1 MTDFSKTEINIDKKD
16 YSNYRILIVSTS
28 WNREI
33 IDVMQ
38 QDAISELKGF
48 NVNHIDSVEV
58 PGAFELSQAAEKFI
72 SSYDAILALGT
83 IIKGETYHFEVLA
96 HETARS
102 LSQVS
107 ISNKK
112 PVIFGV
118 LTTDNELQAKQRAE
132 VKGSEYAKSL
142 LMMIDL
148 FSKMP
153 LVKKKLSPTKTR
165 EILLQALYQKEI
177 SDISNTN
184 LINQFKKTYREFDIS
199 NVAEKLKGINKNND
213 SLNKNIADNS
223 SIEMK
228 SIGEIEISILRQ
240 SIFELENSDIDYPI
254 VINEAVKLAKKF
266 GQEDSYRFINGV
278 LDSYIASR

>member
-1 MTDFSKTEINIDKKD
+1 MTDFSKTEIKFEKKD

-38 QDAISELKGF
+38 EDAISELKRF
-48 NVNHIDSVEV
+48 NVNHIDSIEV
-58 PGAFELSQAAEKFI
+58 PGAFELSQAAEKFM
-72 SSYDAILALGT
+72 SSYDAVLALGT

-107 ISNKK
+107 ISNQK

-118 LTTDNELQAKQRAE
+118 LTTINELQAKQRAE

-148 FSKMP
+148 FSKD
-153 LVKKKLSPTKTR
+153 
-165 EILLQALYQKEI
+165 A
-177 SDISNTN
+177 
-184 LINQFKKTYREFDIS
+184 
-199 NVAEKLKGINKNND
+199 AG
-213 SLNKNIADNS
+213 
-223 SIEMK
+223 
-228 SIGEIEISILRQ
+228 
-240 SIFELENSDIDYPI
+240 
-254 VINEAVKLAKKF
+254 
-266 GQEDSYRFINGV
+266 
-278 LDSYIASR
+278 

>member
-1 MTDFSKTEINIDKKD
+1 MNDFSKTEIDIDKKD

-38 QDAISELKGF
+38 EDAISELQEF
-48 NVNHIDSVEV
+48 NVNHIDSIEV

-72 SSYDAILALGT
+72 SSYDAVLALGT

-102 LSQVS
+102 LSQVG

-132 VKGSEYAKSL
+132 VKGSEYAKTL

-148 FSKMP
+148 FSKDAT
-153 LVKKKLSPTKTR
+153 S
-165 EILLQALYQKEI
+165 
-177 SDISNTN
+177 
-184 LINQFKKTYREFDIS
+184 
-199 NVAEKLKGINKNND
+199 
-213 SLNKNIADNS
+213 
-223 SIEMK
+223 
-228 SIGEIEISILRQ
+228 
-240 SIFELENSDIDYPI
+240 
-254 VINEAVKLAKKF
+254 
-266 GQEDSYRFINGV
+266 
-278 LDSYIASR
+278 

>member
-1 MTDFSKTEINIDKKD
+1 MTEIGKTEINIDKKD
-16 YSNYRILIVSTS
+16 YSEYHILIISTS

-33 IDVMQ
+33 IDRMRE
-38 QDAISELKGF
+38 DAISELREFK
-48 NVNHIDSVEV
+48 VNKIDSIEV

-72 SSYDAILALGT
+72 DSYDAVLALGT

-142 LMMIDL
+142 LKMIDL
-148 FSKMP
+148 FSKD
-153 LVKKKLSPTKTR
+153 
-165 EILLQALYQKEI
+165 A
-177 SDISNTN
+177 
-184 LINQFKKTYREFDIS
+184 
-199 NVAEKLKGINKNND
+199 
-213 SLNKNIADNS
+213 AD
-223 SIEMK
+223 
-228 SIGEIEISILRQ
+228 
-240 SIFELENSDIDYPI
+240 
-254 VINEAVKLAKKF
+254 
-266 GQEDSYRFINGV
+266 
-278 LDSYIASR
+278 

>member
-1 MTDFSKTEINIDKKD
+1 MTDFSKTEINFDKKD
-16 YSNYRILIVSTS
+16 YTNYRVLIVSTS

-33 IDVMQ
+33 IDIMQ
-38 QDAISELKGF
+38 EDAISELQGF
-48 NVNHIDSVEV
+48 NVNHIDSIEV

-72 SSYDAILALGT
+72 SSYDAVLALGT

-118 LTTDNELQAKQRAE
+118 LTTNNELQAKQRAE

-148 FSKMP
+148 FSKD
-153 LVKKKLSPTKTR
+153 
-165 EILLQALYQKEI
+165 A
-177 SDISNTN
+177 
-184 LINQFKKTYREFDIS
+184 
-199 NVAEKLKGINKNND
+199 AG
-213 SLNKNIADNS
+213 
-223 SIEMK
+223 
-228 SIGEIEISILRQ
+228 
-240 SIFELENSDIDYPI
+240 
-254 VINEAVKLAKKF
+254 
-266 GQEDSYRFINGV
+266 
-278 LDSYIASR
+278 

>member
-1 MTDFSKTEINIDKKD
+1 MTDFSKTEINVDKKD

-28 WNREI
+28 WNREV

-38 QDAISELKGF
+38 EDAISELKGF
-48 NVNHIDSVEV
+48 NVNDIDSIEV

-72 SSYDAILALGT
+72 SSYDAVLALGT

-118 LTTDNELQAKQRAE
+118 LTTNNELQAKQRAE

-148 FSKMP
+148 FSKD
-153 LVKKKLSPTKTR
+153 
-165 EILLQALYQKEI
+165 A
-177 SDISNTN
+177 
-184 LINQFKKTYREFDIS
+184 
-199 NVAEKLKGINKNND
+199 AG
-213 SLNKNIADNS
+213 
-223 SIEMK
+223 
-228 SIGEIEISILRQ
+228 
-240 SIFELENSDIDYPI
+240 
-254 VINEAVKLAKKF
+254 
-266 GQEDSYRFINGV
+266 
-278 LDSYIASR
+278 

>member
-1 MTDFSKTEINIDKKD
+1 MTDFSKTEINVDKKD

-38 QDAISELKGF
+38 EDVISELKGF
-48 NVNHIDSVEV
+48 NVNHIDSIEV

-72 SSYDAILALGT
+72 SSYDAVLALGT

-107 ISNKK
+107 ILNKK

-118 LTTDNELQAKQRAE
+118 LTTINELQAKQRAE

-148 FSKMP
+148 FSKD
-153 LVKKKLSPTKTR
+153 
-165 EILLQALYQKEI
+165 A
-177 SDISNTN
+177 
-184 LINQFKKTYREFDIS
+184 
-199 NVAEKLKGINKNND
+199 
-213 SLNKNIADNS
+213 
-223 SIEMK
+223 
-228 SIGEIEISILRQ
+228 
-240 SIFELENSDIDYPI
+240 
-254 VINEAVKLAKKF
+254 
-266 GQEDSYRFINGV
+266 
-278 LDSYIASR
+278 AS

>member
-1 MTDFSKTEINIDKKD
+1 MTDFSKTEINVDKKD
-16 YSNYRILIVSTS
+16 YSNYRILIISTS
-28 WNREI
+28 WNKEI

-38 QDAISELKGF
+38 EDAISKLKGF
-48 NVNHIDSVEV
+48 NVNHIDSIEV

-72 SSYDAILALGT
+72 GSYDAVLALGI

-118 LTTDNELQAKQRAE
+118 LTTNNELQAKQRAE

-148 FSKMP
+148 FSKD
-153 LVKKKLSPTKTR
+153 
-165 EILLQALYQKEI
+165 A
-177 SDISNTN
+177 
-184 LINQFKKTYREFDIS
+184 
-199 NVAEKLKGINKNND
+199 AG
-213 SLNKNIADNS
+213 
-223 SIEMK
+223 
-228 SIGEIEISILRQ
+228 
-240 SIFELENSDIDYPI
+240 
-254 VINEAVKLAKKF
+254 
-266 GQEDSYRFINGV
+266 
-278 LDSYIASR
+278 

>member
-1 MTDFSKTEINIDKKD
+1 MTEIGKTKINIDKKD
-16 YSNYRILIVSTS
+16 YSQYHILIISTS

-33 IDVMQ
+33 IDRMRE
-38 QDAISELKGF
+38 DAISELREFK
-48 NVNHIDSVEV
+48 VNKIRSIEV

-72 SSYDAILALGT
+72 DSYDAVLALGT

-142 LMMIDL
+142 IKMIDL
-148 FSKMP
+148 FSKD
-153 LVKKKLSPTKTR
+153 
-165 EILLQALYQKEI
+165 A
-177 SDISNTN
+177 
-184 LINQFKKTYREFDIS
+184 
-199 NVAEKLKGINKNND
+199 
-213 SLNKNIADNS
+213 AD
-223 SIEMK
+223 
-228 SIGEIEISILRQ
+228 
-240 SIFELENSDIDYPI
+240 
-254 VINEAVKLAKKF
+254 
-266 GQEDSYRFINGV
+266 
-278 LDSYIASR
+278 

>member
-1 MTDFSKTEINIDKKD
+1 MTDFSKTEINVDKKD
-16 YSNYRILIVSTS
+16 YSNHRILIVSTS

-33 IDVMQ
+33 IDVMLE
-38 QDAISELKGF
+38 DAISELKGF
-48 NVNHIDSVEV
+48 NVNDIDSVEV

-72 SSYDAILALGT
+72 SSYDAVLALGT

-96 HETARS
+96 NETARS

-148 FSKMP
+148 FSKD
-153 LVKKKLSPTKTR
+153 
-165 EILLQALYQKEI
+165 A
-177 SDISNTN
+177 
-184 LINQFKKTYREFDIS
+184 
-199 NVAEKLKGINKNND
+199 
-213 SLNKNIADNS
+213 
-223 SIEMK
+223 
-228 SIGEIEISILRQ
+228 
-240 SIFELENSDIDYPI
+240 
-254 VINEAVKLAKKF
+254 
-266 GQEDSYRFINGV
+266 
-278 LDSYIASR
+278 AS

>member
-1 MTDFSKTEINIDKKD
+1 MTDFSKTEINVDKKD
-16 YSNYRILIVSTS
+16 YSNYRILRVSTS

-38 QDAISELKGF
+38 EDAISELKKF

-72 SSYDAILALGT
+72 SSYDAVLALGT

-118 LTTDNELQAKQRAE
+118 LTTNNELQAKQRAE

-148 FSKMP
+148 FSKD
-153 LVKKKLSPTKTR
+153 
-165 EILLQALYQKEI
+165 A
-177 SDISNTN
+177 
-184 LINQFKKTYREFDIS
+184 
-199 NVAEKLKGINKNND
+199 AG
-213 SLNKNIADNS
+213 
-223 SIEMK
+223 
-228 SIGEIEISILRQ
+228 
-240 SIFELENSDIDYPI
+240 
-254 VINEAVKLAKKF
+254 
-266 GQEDSYRFINGV
+266 
-278 LDSYIASR
+278 

>member
-1 MTDFSKTEINIDKKD
+1 MTEIGKTEINIDKKD
-16 YSNYRILIVSTS
+16 YSQYHILIISTS

-33 IDVMQ
+33 IDRMRE
-38 QDAISELKGF
+38 DAISELQEFK
-48 NVNHIDSVEV
+48 VNKIHSIEV

-72 SSYDAILALGT
+72 DSYDAVLALGT

-142 LMMIDL
+142 IKMIDL
-148 FSKMP
+148 FSKD
-153 LVKKKLSPTKTR
+153 
-165 EILLQALYQKEI
+165 A
-177 SDISNTN
+177 
-184 LINQFKKTYREFDIS
+184 
-199 NVAEKLKGINKNND
+199 
-213 SLNKNIADNS
+213 AD
-223 SIEMK
+223 
-228 SIGEIEISILRQ
+228 
-240 SIFELENSDIDYPI
+240 
-254 VINEAVKLAKKF
+254 
-266 GQEDSYRFINGV
+266 
-278 LDSYIASR
+278 

>member
-1 MTDFSKTEINIDKKD
+1 MTDLSKTEINVEKKD

-38 QDAISELKGF
+38 EDAISELKGF
-48 NVNHIDSVEV
+48 NVNDIDIIEV

-72 SSYDAILALGT
+72 SSYDAVLALGT

-118 LTTDNELQAKQRAE
+118 LTTNNELQAKQRAE

-148 FSKMP
+148 FSKD
-153 LVKKKLSPTKTR
+153 
-165 EILLQALYQKEI
+165 A
-177 SDISNTN
+177 
-184 LINQFKKTYREFDIS
+184 
-199 NVAEKLKGINKNND
+199 AG
-213 SLNKNIADNS
+213 
-223 SIEMK
+223 
-228 SIGEIEISILRQ
+228 
-240 SIFELENSDIDYPI
+240 
-254 VINEAVKLAKKF
+254 
-266 GQEDSYRFINGV
+266 
-278 LDSYIASR
+278 

>member
-1 MTDFSKTEINIDKKD
+1 MTDFSKTEINVDKKD

-38 QDAISELKGF
+38 EDAISELKGF
-48 NVNHIDSVEV
+48 KVNHIDSVEV

-72 SSYDAILALGT
+72 SSYDAVLALGT

-148 FSKMP
+148 FSKD
-153 LVKKKLSPTKTR
+153 
-165 EILLQALYQKEI
+165 A
-177 SDISNTN
+177 
-184 LINQFKKTYREFDIS
+184 
-199 NVAEKLKGINKNND
+199 AG
-213 SLNKNIADNS
+213 
-223 SIEMK
+223 
-228 SIGEIEISILRQ
+228 
-240 SIFELENSDIDYPI
+240 
-254 VINEAVKLAKKF
+254 
-266 GQEDSYRFINGV
+266 
-278 LDSYIASR
+278 

>member
-1 MTDFSKTEINIDKKD
+1 MTDFSKTEINVDKKD

-38 QDAISELKGF
+38 EDAISELKRF
-48 NVNHIDSVEV
+48 NVNLIDSIEV

-118 LTTDNELQAKQRAE
+118 LTTNNE
-132 VKGSEYAKSL
+132 
-142 LMMIDL
+142 
-148 FSKMP
+148 F
-153 LVKKKLSPTKTR
+153 KT
-165 EILLQALYQKEI
+165 
-177 SDISNTN
+177 
-184 LINQFKKTYREFDIS
+184 
-199 NVAEKLKGINKNND
+199 
-213 SLNKNIADNS
+213 
-223 SIEMK
+223 
-228 SIGEIEISILRQ
+228 
-240 SIFELENSDIDYPI
+240 
-254 VINEAVKLAKKF
+254 
-266 GQEDSYRFINGV
+266 
-278 LDSYIASR
+278 